1 MVHQEIAVKK
11 IKYIALLTLGL
22 ISLTTSDR
30 AICSP
35 PDRSSIS
42 IADRV
47 TKIPPL
53 LWTGTYIF
61 TEGRGRI
68 RILTNGLERYGY
80 VDRTGKIVISPKYLA
95 SGNFAQGLAPV
106 QFINQKYGF
115 IDRGGKT
122 VVAAKY
128 DLASGFVDGL
138 AVVQIG
144 GKMGAIDRRG
154 KLVIQPVYTNSAGE
168 FQAGLLAVKQGNLW
182 GFVDRQ
188 GQMVI
193 KPQFV
198 DPKLAQLGEEEV
210 DIARFYLHRFSDGLA
225 AVTRDGVNYGYI
237 NNRGEMVIPP
247 MFKYARAFTEGLG
260 LVQTQT
266 GTWGLIDRTGK
277 MVTSFPIGENIQV
290 AEVALLSILSEGL
303 AGVKIG
309 TKWGFIDRQGNQ
321 VISPQFENIYP
332 FSEGLAGV
340 VIKGK
345 YGFIDRQGKMVIPPT
360 FDRAFSFQ
368 SSLAPVVIGEYGT
381 VNARVGYI
389 DRTGKLVI
397 QQPPI

>member
-1 MVHQEIAVKK
+1 MKI
-11 IKYIALLTLGL
+11 IKYVAVLTLGL
-22 ISLTTSDR
+22 VSLTTSDR

-35 PDRSSIS
+35 LDRSSSS
-42 IADRV
+42 IANRLA
-47 TKIPPL
+47 KIPSL

-80 VDRTGKIVISPKYLA
+80 IDRTGKMVISPKYLA
-95 SGNFAQGLAPV
+95 SGNFSQGLAPV
-106 QFINQKYGF
+106 KFTNQKYGF

-122 VVAAKY
+122 VIAAKY

-138 AVVQIG
+138 AIVQID

-154 KLVIQPVYTNSAGE
+154 KLVIQPVYSNAAWE

-182 GFVDRQ
+182 GFVDKQ

-198 DPKLAQLGEEEV
+198 DPQLSQLGEEEV

-237 NNRGEMVIPP
+237 NNQGEMVIPP

-266 GTWGLIDRTGK
+266 GTWGFIDRTGK
-277 MVTSFPIGENIQV
+277 IVTSLSISENTQV
-290 AEVALLSILSEGL
+290 AEVAILSILSEGL

-309 TKWGFIDRQGNQ
+309 AKWGFVDRQGNQ
-321 VISPQFENIYP
+321 IIPPQFDNIYP

-340 VIKGK
+340 VVKGK
-345 YGFIDRQGKMVIPPT
+345 YGFINRQGKMIIPPT

>member
-1 MVHQEIAVKK
+1 MRSTD
-11 IKYIALLTLGL
+11 IALLTIGL
-22 ISLTTSDR
+22 VSLTTIDL

-35 PDRSSIS
+35 LDRSSIS

-47 TKIPPL
+47 TKIPSF
-53 LWTGTYIF
+53 LWTGTYSF

-80 VDRTGKIVISPKYLA
+80 IDRTGKIVISPKYLA

-106 QFINQKYGF
+106 KFTNQKYGF

-122 VVAAKY
+122 VIAAKY

-138 AVVQIG
+138 AIVQID

-154 KLVIQPVYTNSAGE
+154 KLVIRPVYLNSAWE
-168 FQAGLLAVKQGNLW
+168 FQAGLLAVKQGDLW
-182 GFVDRQ
+182 GFVDKQ

-198 DPKLAQLGEEEV
+198 DPKLAQIGEEEV

-225 AVTRDGVNYGYI
+225 SVTRDGVNYGYI

-266 GTWGLIDRTGK
+266 GTWGLLDRTGK
-277 MVTSFPIGENIQV
+277 MLTSLPIGENTQV
-290 AEVALLSILSEGL
+290 AEAALFSILSEGL
-303 AGVKIG
+303 SGVKIG
-309 TKWGFIDRQGNQ
+309 DKWGFVDRQGNQ
-321 VISPQFENIYP
+321 IIPPQFDNIYP

-345 YGFIDRQGKMVIPPT
+345 YGFIDRQGKMIIPPT

-381 VNARVGYI
+381 INARVGYI